1 MNLTNRVLLAM
12 GLGIVLG
19 LIINLGNLNTPESF
33 TDEYLINGLFSIVG
47 TLFINAL
54 KMVVVPLVVFSM
66 ISGVCGIGDVR
77 LLGRIGGKSFFIY
90 LFTTAAAI
98 ALAVFVANLV
108 GIGEG
113 GMEGVASAGFEGK
126 QAPPISDILLGI
138 VPNNPIA
145 AMAEGNMLA
154 IIFFSVFFGVCLL
167 SIKDQTKGLIE
178 TIDQLNQV
186 MMKMVGLIM
195 EVAPYAVFCLIAKV
209 TANLG
214 VDLLFKLAGYVAVL
228 LSVLLLHLLV
238 TLQLLLKILTGLNPF
253 KLLVKIRAAQMFAF
267 STASS
272 GATIPITLRTVTK
285 RLGVDKS
292 VASFTV
298 PFGATINMDGTAMM
312 QGVATIFIANIY
324 GIDLGLTDFLIVIM
338 MAVLASIGTAAIP
351 SVGLV
356 MLTMVFTQVG
366 LPVEGIAII
375 LGVDRLMDMARTA
388 VNVSAD
394 TVVSTIVAKGEGKLD
409 EKIYNDPEAGA
420 IEE

>member
-1 MNLTNRVLLAM
+1 MSLTNRILTSL
-12 GLGIVLG
+12 GLGILVG
-19 LIINLGNLNTPESF
+19 LIINLGAFNAAGSF
-33 TDEYLINGLFSIVG
+33 VDEYLINGLFAIVG

-66 ISGVCGIGDVR
+66 ITGVCGIGDVR
-77 LLGRIGGKSFFIY
+77 LLGRIGGKSFFLY
-90 LFTTAAAI
+90 LFTTAVAI
-98 ALAVFVANLV
+98 ALAVFVANIT
-108 GIGEG
+108 GIGKG
-113 GMEGVASAGFEGK
+113 GMEGVAAADFAGK
-126 QAPPISDILLGI
+126 QAPPISDVLIGI

-167 SIKDQTKGLIE
+167 SIKEKTKGLIE
-178 TIDQLNQV
+178 TFDQMNHV
-186 MMKMVGLIM
+186 MMKMVILIM
-195 EVAPYAVFCLIAKV
+195 EIAPYAVFCLIAKV

-228 LSVLLLHLLV
+228 LGVLALHLLI
-238 TLQLLLKILTGLNPF
+238 TLQLMLKLLTGLNPF
-253 KLLVKIRAAQMFAF
+253 RLLNKIRAAQMFAF

-285 RLGVDKS
+285 RLGVDNS
-292 VASFTV
+292 VGSFTV
-298 PFGATINMDGTAMM
+298 PFGATINMDGTAIM

-324 GIDLGLTDFLIVIM
+324 GIDLGLTDFLIVIL

-388 VNVSAD
+388 VNVSGD
-394 TVVSTIVAKGEGKLD
+394 TIISTIVAKGEGKLD
-409 EKIYNDPEAGA
+409 EKIFNDPHAGV
-420 IEE
+420 IED